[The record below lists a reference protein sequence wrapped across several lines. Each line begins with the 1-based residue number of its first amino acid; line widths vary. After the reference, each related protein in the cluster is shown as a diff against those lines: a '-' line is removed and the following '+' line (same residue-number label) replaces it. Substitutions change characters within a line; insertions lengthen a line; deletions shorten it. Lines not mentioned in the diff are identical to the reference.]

1 MDTSAD
7 STTDTKVAA
16 SMVQI
21 IQDTTVPAN
30 EGYPQLICENIMA
43 QTVHNLNRRAGCK
56 EYCFIIKLVVK
67 EESDS
72 GQNKFSDV
80 GLHRVLLYNER
91 MHMILECKASV
102 GAVLTGGDNIMN
114 DVSQLFLEAIY
125 MHAEENAKL
134 RAAQQYDFIV
144 CILTDSMS
152 WHIFLLNLRGKP
164 ITIHTYIKISE
175 EKNDL
180 TVKKVVDLLCA
191 FVPGKCS

>member
-1 MDTSAD
+1 MDTSTD

-16 SMVQI
+16 SMV
-21 IQDTTVPAN
+21 QDTTVPAN

-43 QTVHNLNRRAGCK
+43 QTVHNLNRRAVRK
-56 EYCFIIKLVVK
+56 EYCFIIKPVVK

-72 GQNKFSDV
+72 RQNKFSDV

-91 MHMILECKASV
+91 TYVILECKASV

-114 DVSQLFLEAIY
+114 NVSQLFLEAIY
-125 MHAEENAKL
+125 MHTEENAKL
-134 RAAQQYDFIV
+134 RAAQQYDFIM
-144 CILTDSMS
+144 CILTGSMS

-164 ITIHTYIKISE
+164 ITIHTYMKISE
-175 EKNDL
+175 ERNDL